1 MCVVQDDGRVGGD
14 SDESDEADTK
24 SRSLHSDSESEA
36 ASGSGDEGGAG
47 EQRLSIRTGMARC
60 HVLITS

>member
-1 MCVVQDDGRVGGD
+1 MSTVQDDGRVGD
-14 SDESDEADTK
+14 NSDESDEADSK

-47 EQRLSIRTGMARC
+47 EQRLSIRTGTDQYY
-60 HVLITS
+60 VLIKS